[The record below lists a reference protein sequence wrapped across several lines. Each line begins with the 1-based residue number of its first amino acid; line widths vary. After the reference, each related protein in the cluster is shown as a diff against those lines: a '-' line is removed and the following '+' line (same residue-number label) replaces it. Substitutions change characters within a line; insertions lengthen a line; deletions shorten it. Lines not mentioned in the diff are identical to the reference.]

1 MKRVITLLLTICLV
15 LSTMTA
21 FANPF
26 SDIEGHWA
34 KDDIIK
40 AYENKAVNGDDSGT
54 FRPDDNISRA
64 EFLKMLTALLAE
76 KFKTEIPEV
85 ENPTHW
91 ADKFYNFA
99 LTAYLPAN
107 AEISYDGISPA
118 VMSKENFD
126 TPIKRWEMAYILS
139 NAFANIYMI
148 LGDGSEGI
156 KDIEAINEKYDES
169 VSAAIKNLV
178 YLGISNGDEN
188 GNFNAEN
195 SGSRAE
201 AAVMINR
208 ASDLISEIDAYYT
221 AMQTQQEEAYKQM
234 EAEIKENIITYTK
247 IPTGHPVV
255 EVTMSNGKKFQI
267 TLYPEYAPQTCA
279 NFLELVRK
287 KFYNGLTF
295 HRVVPGF
302 VAQGGDPNG
311 DGTGNSDG
319 TIYGEFAANGFE
331 QNTLNH
337 TAGVVSMARSQFPD
351 SASCQFFICYDDAS
365 FLDGQYAAFG
375 KVTKGMDIVNSF
387 AEAEL
392 QDNGQGEV
400 SSPVKPIT
408 IGKIEIIKNK

>member
-1 MKRVITLLLTICLV
+1 
-15 LSTMTA
+15 
-21 FANPF
+21 
-26 SDIEGHWA
+26 
-34 KDDIIK
+34 
-40 AYENKAVNGDDSGT
+40 
-54 FRPDDNISRA
+54 
-64 EFLKMLTALLAE
+64 
-76 KFKTEIPEV
+76 
-85 ENPTHW
+85 
-91 ADKFYNFA
+91 
-99 LTAYLPAN
+99 
-107 AEISYDGISPA
+107 
-118 VMSKENFD
+118 
-126 TPIKRWEMAYILS
+126 
-139 NAFANIYMI
+139 
-148 LGDGSEGI
+148 
-156 KDIEAINEKYDES
+156 
-169 VSAAIKNLV
+169 
-178 YLGISNGDEN
+178 
-188 GNFNAEN
+188 
-195 SGSRAE
+195 
-201 AAVMINR
+201 
-208 ASDLISEIDAYYT
+208 
-221 AMQTQQEEAYKQM
+221 
-234 EAEIKENIITYTK
+234 
-247 IPTGHPVV
+247 
-255 EVTMSNGKKFQI
+255 MSNGKKFQI